1 LSNVSAYQTGLF
13 KLDAVR
19 RLVRWLDATPHPMV
33 AVEIT
38 PEHIS
43 AARFSRAGSLDSFGV
58 EMLPPGAVVPSA
70 IETNISNLAAV
81 KIAFSR
87 IADKLQ
93 VKEEEAAALIVPDP
107 VIRVFVQHFDD
118 FPRSAEEAVPM
129 LRWKLKK
136 SVPFEVEETLLSYM
150 RQQPRGEGVD
160 VVTAIARLRIIK
172 EYESV
177 LDARSVLPGVVLS
190 STLAALSLLQD
201 ARPTLLA
208 RLSGTSLTTAIV
220 RHGVLAGYRCTELPS
235 TAAEITPHILLEEI
249 YPLAAYYQDTW
260 QESIHAVRVAGLQR
274 RLPEFVRPLQDE
286 FKCDVGS
293 LLSSAI
299 SEGRLRS
306 DVRPLADREL
316 DGLVG
321 WMMHRN

>member
-1 LSNVSAYQTGLF
+1 
-13 KLDAVR
+13 
-19 RLVRWLDATPHPMV
+19 VRWLDATPHPAL
-33 AVEIT
+33 AVEIA
-38 PEHIS
+38 PDQIS
-43 AARFSRAGSLDSFGV
+43 AARSSRTGGLETFAL
-58 EMLPPGAVVPSA
+58 EMLPPGAIVPSA
-70 IETNISNLAAV
+70 IETNITNMAAV
-81 KIAFSR
+81 KSAFAR
-87 IADKLQ
+87 LAEKLQ
-93 VKEEEAAALIVPDP
+93 VKEEYAALVVPDP

-118 FPRSAEEAVPM
+118 FPRSSEEAIPM

-172 EYESV
+172 EYESILESRNV
-177 LDARSVLPGVVLS
+177 RPGVVLS
-190 STLAALSLLQD
+190 STLAAISLLQG

-220 RHGVLAGYRCTELPS
+220 REGVLAGYRCTELPT
-235 TAAEITPHILLEEI
+235 TAAEVTPHTLLEEI
-249 YPLAAYYQDTW
+249 FPLAAYYQDTW
-260 QESIHAVRVAGLQR
+260 HEGIQAVRVAGLQR

-299 SEGRLRS
+299 SEGRLRG

>member
-1 LSNVSAYQTGLF
+1 MSSGIAYQSGLY
-13 KLDAVR
+13 KVDAVR
-19 RLVRWLDATPHPMV
+19 RLTRWLDATPHPGLV
-33 AVEIT
+33 IEIA
-38 PEHIS
+38 PEQVS
-43 AARFSRAGSLDSFGV
+43 AARFSRTGSLESFTV
-58 EMLPPGAVVPSA
+58 EMLPPGAVAPSA
-70 IETNISNLAAV
+70 IETNIVNVSAV
-81 KIAFSR
+81 KAAMGR
-87 IADKLQ
+87 VREKLRM
-93 VKEEEAAALIVPDP
+93 KDEDAALLVPDP

-118 FPRSAEEAVPM
+118 FPRSAEEAIPM

-172 EYESV
+172 EYEAL
-177 LDARSVLPGVVLS
+177 LDAESVRPGVVLS
-190 STLAALSLLQD
+190 STLSAISLLED

-220 RHGVLAGYRCTELPS
+220 REGVLAGYRCTELPA
-235 TAAEITPHILLEEI
+235 TAAEITPQMLLEEVF
-249 YPLAAYYQDTW
+249 PLAAYYQDTW
-260 QESIHAVRVAGLQR
+260 QEGIQAVRVAGLQK
-274 RLPEFVRPLQDE
+274 RLPEFVRSLQEE

-293 LLSSAI
+293 LLNSAV

-306 DVRPLADREL
+306 DARPLADRDLE
-316 DGLVG
+316 GLVG